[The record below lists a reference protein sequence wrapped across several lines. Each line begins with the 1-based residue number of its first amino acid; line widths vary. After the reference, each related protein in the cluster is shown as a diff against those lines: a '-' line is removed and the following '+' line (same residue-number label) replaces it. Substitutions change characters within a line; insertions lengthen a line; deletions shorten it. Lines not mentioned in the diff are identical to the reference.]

1 MKPLSEYISDDGKRH
16 AVIRLDDELIV
27 IDYFENGNIIKTES
41 GTDITYQLAVDL
53 AEDFV
58 LRKEHK

>member
-1 MKPLSEYISDDGKRH
+1 MKALSEYMSDDGKRH

-41 GTDITYQLAVDL
+41 GIDITYRSAVDL
-53 AEDFV
+53 AENFV
-58 LRKEHK
+58 LHQEHK